1 MPFLRRLRL
10 RLRPPATIEG
20 RIERPPATIR
30 PDSPLHVTIGSERD
44 MQIGYPNSTDG
55 GGGGCGCGI
64 YGVDGGGEGEEG
76 EKGEGF
82 EGDLWVSSAL
92 NLKPNLFPFFDLGFD
107 LELKDVQRDRVF
119 QLKVN
124 GVAFRLIPESTQVK
138 NALKI
143 LFFRAASIIH
153 GNCKIE
159 AAANE
164 ESDGA
169 GVSKKRP

>member
-20 RIERPPATIR
+20 RIEWPPATIR

-55 GGGGCGCGI
+55 GGGGCGI

-82 EGDLWVSSAL
+82 EGDLCLLMVVNGL
-92 NLKPNLFPFFDLGFD
+92 RMIK
-107 LELKDVQRDRVF
+107 VF

-124 GVAFRLIPESTQVK
+124 GVAFRLIPESTQV
-138 NALKI
+138 
-143 LFFRAASIIH
+143 
-153 GNCKIE
+153 
-159 AAANE
+159 
-164 ESDGA
+164 
-169 GVSKKRP
+169 